1 MPELARLTWQET
13 RDALTAARLALLPV
27 GACEQHG
34 PHLTLDTDLGVAEGM
49 ARRLLRDLRQTAIL
63 CPAIPYGLSEHH
75 LAFAGTLTLRPA
87 TFMSL
92 VLEVVE
98 SLAHWGLR
106 RVLVVNGHA
115 GNIDALR
122 LVARSARRDH
132 DVRVAA
138 VMWLRLAADEIA
150 ERAASPTYGH
160 ACEVETSAAMVL
172 APQCVRLE
180 RVGAPGR
187 RATPDPLTEPQHALV
202 DRATW
207 LHEWTED
214 GALGDPR
221 LAGQELGEAVVE
233 AAYRRALSFARRFA
247 DEPAVKDV
255 RDEEDGNTNGR

>member
-1 MPELARLTWQET
+1 MPELARLTWPEA
-13 RDALTAARLALLPV
+13 RDALAAARLALLPV

-34 PHLTLDTDLGVAEGM
+34 PHLTVDTDLGVAEGM
-49 ARRLLRDLRQTAIL
+49 ARRLLHDLGQSAIL

-87 TFMSL
+87 TFMSV

-150 ERAASPTYGH
+150 ELATSPTYGH

-172 APQCVRLE
+172 APQCVRAE
-180 RVGAPGR
+180 RVGPPGW
-187 RATPDPLTEPQHALV
+187 RADPDPLTSPQGALV
-202 DRATW
+202 DQATW
-207 LHEWTED
+207 LQEWTGD

-221 LAGQELGEAVVE
+221 LAGPELGEAVVE
-233 AAYRRALSFARRFA
+233 AAYRRALSFAKTFA
-247 DEPAVKDV
+247 DQPLADQPVAAEGA
-255 RDEEDGNTNGR
+255 T